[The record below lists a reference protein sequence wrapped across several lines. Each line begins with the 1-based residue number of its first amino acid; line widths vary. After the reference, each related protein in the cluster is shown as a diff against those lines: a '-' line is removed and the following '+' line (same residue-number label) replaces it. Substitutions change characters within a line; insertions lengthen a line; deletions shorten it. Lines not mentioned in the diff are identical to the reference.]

1 MEKLFNLKEA
11 MEYLHISKSTIHRW
25 DREGVLVALRT
36 NGGHRRYTKKQ
47 LDEVAGLSDETIVES
62 KNTETRAVIYA
73 RCSTTEQKTRGDID
87 RQAQRITEYSVK
99 KQYKIVDIIK
109 DCGSGINDKR
119 KGFIKLCN
127 LVVND
132 KVDVV
137 IIEHKDRLT
146 RFQYNLIEFFF
157 SRFNVRI
164 EVTENKQTTETE
176 ELVNDLMMLMTS
188 FSVKLYSNKAK

>member
-47 LDEVAGLSDETIVES
+47 LDEVAGLSDETIVEP
-62 KNTETRAVIYA
+62 KNTEIRAVIYA

-188 FSVKLYSNKAK
+188 FSGKLYSNRAK

>member
-62 KNTETRAVIYA
+62 ENTETRAVIYA

-146 RFQYNLIEFFF
+146 RFQYDLIEFFF

-188 FSVKLYSNKAK
+188 FSGKLYSNRVK

>member
-47 LDEVAGLSDETIVES
+47 LDEVAGLSDETIVEPQ
-62 KNTETRAVIYA
+62 NTEIRAVIYA

-99 KQYKIVDIIK
+99 KQYKIVDVIK

-164 EVTENKQTTETE
+164 EVTKNKQTTETE

-188 FSVKLYSNKAK
+188 FSGKLYSNRAK